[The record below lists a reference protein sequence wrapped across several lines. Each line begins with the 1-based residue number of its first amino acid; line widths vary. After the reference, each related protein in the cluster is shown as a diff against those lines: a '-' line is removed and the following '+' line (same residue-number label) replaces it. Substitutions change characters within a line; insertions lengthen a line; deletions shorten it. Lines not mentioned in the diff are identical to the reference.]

1 MFEHCTE
8 VSRRAIFFARYEA
21 GRYGAPYME
30 AEHLLLGL
38 LREDRVFQDRLPA
51 GAAEQIRQR
60 IEERVPQPVQP
71 LATSVDLALSQ
82 DSRRS
87 QAYAAEESMALR
99 HSAID
104 CGHLL
109 LGTRLPRSGGGASR
123 NSSAR
128 QRPAGSLGHA
138 FADLQRL
145 LGAGSELEDSAGQRL
160 KRAGWTRKQAFWPP
174 DRLGGRASAMAR
186 ARFLRTEAR
195 RQRISR
201 R

>member
-71 LATSVDLALSQ
+71 LAEPGFQ
-82 DSRRS
+82 
-87 QAYAAEESMALR
+87 E
-99 HSAID
+99 I
-104 CGHLL
+104 
-109 LGTRLPRSGGGASR
+109 
-123 NSSAR
+123 SSLCR
-128 QRPAGSLGHA
+128 
-138 FADLQRL
+138 
-145 LGAGSELEDSAGQRL
+145 
-160 KRAGWTRKQAFWPP
+160 
-174 DRLGGRASAMAR
+174 
-186 ARFLRTEAR
+186 
-195 RQRISR
+195 
-201 R
+201 